1 MRARLGINNCFAVK
15 RWPRPDDWASIVRND
30 LGLDTV
36 ELSLD
41 LLAGPDTP
49 AGRDR
54 LAEQTRIALVR
65 HGLRA
70 DTVFTGLAAYS
81 LNLLMHPDAE
91 YRAAARRWY
100 REAIDLTAQLG
111 ATAVGGH
118 VGAMTVADAADPRRR
133 AQRRVNLRE
142 HLTEIAAY
150 AHERGLDH
158 LLVENLVTDREP
170 STISSIENIL
180 TERSVVRAPVQLC
193 LNLGHP
199 FVCGGSPRDRDPYAW
214 LAHFGPRIAEVQLQQ
229 SDGLGDHH
237 WPFTPERNAA
247 GRVDPGKVLDTLAGA
262 GVTDAL
268 LILEVIPAFEADD
281 RQVIADLR
289 ASAEVWR
296 NALEERALE
305 ERSLS

>member
-54 LAEQTRIALVR
+54 LATETRAALDR

-70 DTVFTGLAAYS
+70 GSVFTGLAAYS
-81 LNLLMHPDAE
+81 LNLLMHPDAG

-118 VGAMTVADAADPRRR
+118 VGALSVADSSDPATRARRW
-133 AQRRVNLRE
+133 AGLRE
-142 HLTEIAAY
+142 HLAELAAC
-150 AHERGLDH
+150 AHQHGLDH

-170 STISSIENIL
+170 AKISEIEDL
-180 TERSVVRAPVQLC
+180 LSERTAAQAPVQLC
-193 LNLGHP
+193 LDLGHP
-199 FVCGGSPRDRDPYAW
+199 YASGATGRDADPYAW
-214 LAHFGPRIAEVQLQQ
+214 LEHFGPRAAEIQLQQ
-229 SDGLGDHH
+229 TDGRADRH
-237 WPFTPERNAA
+237 WPFTPGHV
-247 GRVDPGKVLDTLAGA
+247 GRIDPGRVLDTLAAAGA
-262 GVTDAL
+262 DDVL
-268 LILEVIPAFEADD
+268 LILEVIPAFEGDD
-281 RQVIADLR
+281 QQVISDLR
-289 ASAEVWR
+289 ASAEVWT
-296 NALEERALE
+296 NALAERGL
-305 ERSLS
+305 R